1 MVSSLIVSRVCG
13 CAASYRCN
21 TLASGNLPP
30 PHGDTG
36 LTETLRSS
44 NVQHENPGAHAGG
57 DGNNRGEANMST
69 HDEISEAKEAIER
82 EARALHPRLIQMAQ
96 ELHAHPELA
105 FEEHFAAELL
115 TNELEEHGF
124 EVERGVAGL
133 DTAFIATYGSG
144 EPVIGIL
151 AEYDAL
157 PKIGHACGHNLI
169 ATWGVGAGIALRR
182 ALPDMQGTIKVIGT
196 PGEEGG
202 GGKVIMA
209 EAGVFHGLTAAMMMH
224 PRDTTYAD
232 RGSLAIAPYTIE
244 FFGKSAHASSGPEK
258 GINALDALL
267 QVFFSVAQLRQ
278 AFPPQTR
285 IHGVITHG
293 GEAANVI
300 PDYTSAKF
308 LVRALEQSY
317 HEQLKQQFRDIVNAA
332 ALATGCTV
340 KITEGIGYKQR
351 VCNTAL
357 VDTFRGNLE
366 QLGVEYEVPTA
377 TTGVGS
383 SDIGDVSQLVPTI
396 HPYLQIAEKGV
407 GGHTPEFAEAAASPR
422 ADELTATGA
431 TLLAWTAAEVLLNPD
446 LRQQLHDSFV
456 EQLGREPATAS

>member
-1 MVSSLIVSRVCG
+1 MERAVPDKTYSEDSVV
-13 CAASYRCN
+13 N
-21 TLASGNLPP
+21 
-30 PHGDTG
+30 
-36 LTETLRSS
+36 
-44 NVQHENPGAHAGG
+44 
-57 DGNNRGEANMST
+57 
-69 HDEISEAKEAIER
+69 EAKALIQR
-82 EARALHPRLIQMAQ
+82 EVRALHPRLMQMAQ
-96 ELHAHPELA
+96 DIHARPELA
-105 FEEHFAAELL
+105 FEERYAAKLL
-115 TNELEEHGF
+115 TGELEEHGF

-133 DTAFIATYGSG
+133 ETAFIATYGSG

-182 ALPDMQGTIKVIGT
+182 ALPDVKGTIKVFGT

-209 EAGVFHGLTAAMMMH
+209 EAGVFNGLSAAMMMH

-232 RGSLAIAPYTIE
+232 RGSLAIAPYEIE
-244 FFGKSAHASSGPEK
+244 FFGKPAHASSGPEL
-258 GINALDALL
+258 GVNALDALL

-300 PDYTSAKF
+300 PDYTAASF
-308 LVRALEQSY
+308 LVRALDQTY
-317 HEQLKQQFRDIVNAA
+317 HERLKLQFRDIVNAA

-340 KITEGIGYKQR
+340 AITEGIGYKQR
-351 VCNTAL
+351 VSNTAL
-357 VDTFRGNLE
+357 VETFRENLVA
-366 QLGVEYEVPTA
+366 LGVDYETPTA

-396 HPYLQIAEKGV
+396 HPYLQICDKGI
-407 GGHTPEFAEAAASPR
+407 GGHTREFADAASSSR

-431 TLLAWTAAEVLLNPD
+431 TLLAWTAADVLLRPELRD
-446 LRQQLHDSFV
+446 QLRQSFV
-456 EQLGREPATAS
+456 AQLGREPAGAS